1 MTPLMRRREFL
12 AATVAATVAVAV
24 RGGEPA
30 APLRVAVIGHTGRG
44 NYGHGLDT
52 MWRRLPETT
61 VVAVADA
68 DAKGLD
74 GALKKLEVTRGFRDY
89 RQMLAETKPDIVAVA
104 PRHVDQHRDMI
115 LAAVQAGVR
124 GIYLE
129 KPFCRTPA
137 EADEIIAAC
146 ESRHVRLA
154 VAHRNRW
161 HPVLPV
167 LRQLI
172 SSGTLGRVLEIR
184 ARGKEDHRGGAL
196 DLWVLGSHLVNLA
209 TVFAGAPV
217 SCTATLLQ
225 GGRLVTKTDVT
236 EGAEG
241 VGPLAG
247 DEIHAR
253 FEMESGIPL
262 FFDSIKGAG
271 VPAAGFG
278 IQIVGTQG
286 VFDLRVDEEPVAHFL
301 AGNPFQPAKES
312 RRWVPV
318 TTAGIGQP
326 EPIPELGRL
335 LAQHVIPG
343 RDLIAAMQEGRET
356 LCGAREAA
364 TTIEM
369 ICSVFESHRLNG
381 QRVPLPL
388 RSRVNPLSRL

>member
-1 MTPLMRRREFL
+1 MRRREFL
-12 AATVAATVAVAV
+12 AATVAATVSVAV
-24 RGGEPA
+24 RGGESA
-30 APLRVAVIGHTGRG
+30 APLRVAVIGQTGRG

-61 VVAVADA
+61 IVAVADA
-68 DAKGLD
+68 DAKGLEE
-74 GALKKLEVTRGFRDY
+74 ALKKLGVTRGFHDY
-89 RQMLAETKPDIVAVA
+89 RLMLAETKPDIVAIA

-115 LAAVQAGVR
+115 LAAVAAGVR

-146 ESRHVRLA
+146 EARNVRLA

-167 LRQLI
+167 LQQLI
-172 SSGTLGRVLEIR
+172 SNGAIGRVLEIR

-196 DLWVLGSHLVNLA
+196 DLWVLGSHLFNLA
-209 TVFAGAPV
+209 TVFAGVPV
-217 SCTATLLQ
+217 ACTATLLQ
-225 GGRLVTKTDVT
+225 GGRLVTRVDVT
-236 EGAEG
+236 AGAEG

-247 DEIHAR
+247 DEVHAR
-253 FEMESGIPL
+253 FEMASGIPV

-286 VFDLRVDEEPVAHFL
+286 VFDLRVDEEPVAHYL
-301 AGNPFQPAKES
+301 AGNPFQPVQDA

-326 EPIPELGRL
+326 EPISELGRL

-343 RDLIAAMQEGRET
+343 RDLIAAMREGRET

-369 ICSVFESHRLNG
+369 ICAVFESHRLNG
-381 QRVPLPL
+381 QRVSLPL
-388 RSRVNPLSRL
+388 SSRVNPLSRL

>member
-1 MTPLMRRREFL
+1 MKRREFL
-12 AATVAATVAVAV
+12 TATAVASVAVAI
-24 RGGEPA
+24 RA
-30 APLRVAVIGHTGRG
+30 AESASPLRVAVIGHTGRG

-61 VVAVADA
+61 IVAVADA
-68 DAKGLD
+68 DAKGLE

-89 RQMLAETKPDIVAVA
+89 GQMLAETKPDIVAIA

-115 LAAVQAGVR
+115 LAAVETGAR
-124 GIYLE
+124 GIYVE

-146 ESRHVRLA
+146 ERRQVRVA

-167 LRQLI
+167 LQQLI
-172 SSGTLGRVLEIR
+172 SDGAIGRVLEIR

-196 DLWVLGSHLVNLA
+196 DLWVLGSHLFNLA

-217 SCTATLLQ
+217 ACAATLWQ
-225 GGRLVTKTDVT
+225 GGRLVTKADIT

-271 VPAAGFG
+271 VPEAGFG

-286 VFDLRVDEEPVAHFL
+286 VFDLRVDEEPVAQLL
-301 AGNPFQPAKES
+301 AGNPFQPVKEA
-312 RRWVPV
+312 RPWVPV
-318 TTAGIGQP
+318 TTAGIGAP

-343 RDLIAAMQEGRET
+343 RDLSAAVQEGRET
-356 LCGAREAA
+356 LCGARDAA

-369 ICSVFESHRLNG
+369 ICGVFESHRLKG
-381 QRVPLPL
+381 QHVPLPL
-388 RSRVNPLSRL
+388 RSRVNPLARL